1 MWSMRKLSLFQML
14 SGTWKVND
22 HLPQQDWAPGLWAPA
37 SPTAWRA
44 EPSGEGP
51 RNAQCRGGAQGWS
64 CWQSWC
70 LGATAPVSI
79 LPAPQKA
86 KPPTLQ
92 LFIGLRDHTIPEHT
106 PRQSCS
112 IGWFLKRE
120 ESLQA
125 SHHDPPAEDRPQHFY
140 SFLLRLHKGVWTH
153 QRFSLRAHRKT
164 ASDERNFLFF
174 FPLVWSGLFFVLQAV
189 NLIKSLPTK

>member
-125 SHHDPPAEDRPQHFY
+125 KATMTLLQRTDRSIFTHFFWGYTKVCEHISVSHWELTERLQVMRET
-140 SFLLRLHKGVWTH
+140 SF
-153 QRFSLRAHRKT
+153 
-164 ASDERNFLFF
+164 FF
-174 FPLVWSGLFFVLQAV
+174 FP
-189 NLIKSLPTK
+189 